1 MIQCEAIKAAERLLT
16 INIQQVMGAGK
27 NIFYKLDQIRNMKR
41 LNPYMIL
48 CRMRFYLD
56 IIIPIS

>member
-41 LNPYMIL
+41 LNPFSEL
-48 CRMRFYLD
+48 EEEKVRRL
-56 IIIPIS
+56 SE